1 VSNYVKA
8 TNFAVKDSLVTGD
21 PAKVVKGTEID
32 TEFNAIASAVASKAD
47 LQSPAFSGTP
57 TAPTPTGTSN
67 DTSIATTAYV
77 QSAISGVGG
86 GTVTSVA
93 ASGGT
98 TGMTF
103 TGSPIT
109 STGTFTLAGKLNIAN
124 GGTGGTSAV
133 EARSNLGLGT
143 MAQQNFTNVNITGGS
158 ISGVSLSLPGNVVY
172 TDNPQTIT
180 GAKTFTG
187 AFTATQQTQSSYNF
201 TANSS
206 HFWTGSE
213 VQTRISGSMVFFVAP
228 SSAGFSISDVQKV
241 GGGSFNSYSDSRYK
255 QDVAPYQ
262 KGLTELKEI
271 NPVNYRYTAEFMHS
285 ASPSKQFTGL
295 IAQDV
300 QNTSFRN
307 CVSTDSKGFLV
318 LDTSE
323 LVFALINAVKELSAE
338 VEALKANQQGAL

>member
-1 VSNYVKA
+1 VANYVKA
-8 TNFAVKDSLVTGD
+8 TNFAVKDSLTTGD

-32 TEFNAIASAVASKAD
+32 VEFNAIASAVSSKAD
-47 LQSPAFSGTP
+47 LQSPAFQGTP

-77 QSAISGVGG
+77 QGALSTVGSGS
-86 GTVTSVA
+86 VTSVA

-98 TGMTF
+98 TGMSF

-109 STGTFTLAGKLNIAN
+109 TTGTFTLQGTLNIAN
-124 GGTGGTSAV
+124 GGTGSTSASG
-133 EARSNLGLGT
+133 ARSNLGLGS
-143 MAQQNFTNVNITGGS
+143 MATQNSNNVSITGGS
-158 ISGVSLSLPGNVVY
+158 ISGVSLSLPSNIVY
-172 TDNPQTIT
+172 TDTTQTIT
-180 GAKTFTG
+180 GTKTFTN
-187 AFTATQQTQSSYNF
+187 FIATSQNF
-201 TANSS
+201 TSNTS

-213 VQTRISGSMVFFVAP
+213 VQTRVNGSMVFFVAS

-255 QDVAPYQ
+255 QDIVDYQ
-262 KGLTELKEI
+262 KGLTELKEL
-271 NPVNYRYTAEFMHS
+271 NPINYRYTAEFMHS
-285 ASPSKQFTGL
+285 ASPSKQFAGL
-295 IAQDV
+295 LAQDV

-307 CVSTDSKGFLV
+307 CVTTDSKGFLV

-338 VEALKANQQGAL
+338 VEALKAAQ